1 MIAAALKPLRGA
13 LHCTQ
18 RLREAQEDIAG
29 LQRETRERD
38 ELLLDKD
45 QRIAE
50 GKAAMGEMQKLKFV
64 LEYKVDELRGQV
76 VPREQKLSALA
87 AQISVRILPV
97 PVALRLGSQCPTN
110 GKLAPT
116 GGGLPGL
123 DDDQACQ
130 EAACQGL
137 TIMKHAKTEGQVIWP
152 GQHCLSASAQMGCE
166 HG

>member
-1 MIAAALKPLRGA
+1 MLLSPSSCLDARPGSSPLLCA

-18 RLREAQEDIAG
+18 RLREAQEDIGG

-87 AQISVRILPV
+87 VQISVRIPPV
-97 PVALRLGSQCPTN
+97 LAVLLLGL
-110 GKLAPT
+110 GAP
-116 GGGLPGL
+116 
-123 DDDQACQ
+123 C
-130 EAACQGL
+130 
-137 TIMKHAKTEGQVIWP
+137 
-152 GQHCLSASAQMGCE
+152 
-166 HG
+166 